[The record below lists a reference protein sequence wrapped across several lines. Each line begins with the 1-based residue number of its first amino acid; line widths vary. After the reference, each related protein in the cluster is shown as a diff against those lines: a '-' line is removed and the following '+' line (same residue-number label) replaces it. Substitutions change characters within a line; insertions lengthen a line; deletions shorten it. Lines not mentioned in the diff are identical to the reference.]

1 MSDKIILYIIGIV
14 ICLIGFGMI
23 GKTRAITINDRRVKF
38 FGLVITTGIFIFLLV
53 RLLILLI

>member
-14 ICLIGFGMI
+14 MCLVGFGMI
-23 GKTRAITINDRRVKF
+23 EKTRAVTINDRRVKF
-38 FGLVITTGIFIFLLV
+38 FGLVITTGLAIFLLV